1 MPISKHRLFPALVAL
16 WFGALF
22 GLSIMAVRPGL
33 LETLVGSAQFDRLI
47 PAAAP
52 PLGDTARILL
62 ALIMAALG
70 ALLGAV
76 IGTRIARPRP
86 AASQHEPAATQHKDD
101 ANPIEDTA
109 DQRPQD
115 VHAVAPEDQPI
126 SVYQETGPETGDALS
141 GPAHRRRS
149 LSLPEH
155 EDRDEYPE
163 LTLLPSSGPQ
173 IFNIAEINF
182 ATPMEA
188 EAPLDHGS
196 FENAPVAEQAAPV
209 TEYFAP
215 TVLEDTVNAVVTR
228 AAEDDAT
235 QPGDIELLDMI
246 SLAERLVQSMEHR
259 RGRAD
264 AGVAVMATEA
274 LGETEAASDHEVW
287 LAPMALPDAMRPI
300 SIDYERDDELDAPAP
315 LTQATDTET
324 LAEVAAD
331 ELEDED
337 AEAIDED
344 IGYSSLLNLSRP
356 PERRQSFARI
366 EDEPTAEE
374 LAAEPI
380 VIFPGQAVRAAAIA
394 GPLQGPTDHP
404 ASPTQISSETESG
417 EDAEVV
423 EADSVTA
430 GVSSIAPAGLRRFGT
445 PASAEQEQP
454 ATRGQDQTAQDS
466 AETERALRDALV
478 SLQRMTGTA

>member
-33 LETLVGSAQFDRLI
+33 LETLVVSAQFDRLI

-52 PLGDTARILL
+52 PLGDTARILT

-76 IGTRIARPRP
+76 IGTRIARPGL
-86 AASQHEPAATQHKDD
+86 AASQREPAVSQREDYT
-101 ANPIEDTA
+101 NLIEDKL

-115 VHAVAPEDQPI
+115 VHAVAPEGQVF
-126 SVYQETGPETGDALS
+126 SVDQETGPETGDALS
-141 GPAHRRRS
+141 GLAHRRRS

-182 ATPMEA
+182 ATPMAA

-196 FENAPVAEQAAPV
+196 FEDAPVAEEAAPV

-215 TVLEDTVNAVVTR
+215 TVLEDTVNAVATT
-228 AAEDDAT
+228 AAEDDAA
-235 QPGDIELLDMI
+235 QPGDIEPLDMV

-264 AGVAVMATEA
+264 AGVAVT
-274 LGETEAASDHEVW
+274 ETEAARDPEVW

-300 SIDYERDDELDAPAP
+300 SIDYGRDDELDASAP
-315 LTQATDTET
+315 LTQATDSEA
-324 LAEVAAD
+324 LAEVTAD
-331 ELEDED
+331 VLEDED

-344 IGYSSLLNLSRP
+344 SGYSSLLNLSRA
-356 PERRQSFARI
+356 PERRHSFARI

-394 GPLQGPTDHP
+394 GPLQGPADHP
-404 ASPTQISSETESG
+404 ASPMQISSETESG

-423 EADSVTA
+423 EAGNVTA

-445 PASAEQEQP
+445 PASPEQEQP
-454 ATRGQDQTAQDS
+454 TTRDQDQTVQDS
-466 AETERALRDALV
+466 ADTERALRDALV

>member
-33 LETLVGSAQFDRLI
+33 LETLVVSAQFDRLI

-70 ALLGAV
+70 ALLGTV

-109 DQRPQD
+109 GQRPQD
-115 VHAVAPEDQPI
+115 VDPIAPERQPI
-126 SVYQETGPETGDALS
+126 SVYQETCDALS

-182 ATPMEA
+182 ATPMAA

-215 TVLEDTVNAVVTR
+215 TVLEDTVNAVATT

-235 QPGDIELLDMI
+235 QPGDIEPLDMV

-264 AGVAVMATEA
+264 AGVAVT
-274 LGETEAASDHEVW
+274 ETEAARDPEVW

-300 SIDYERDDELDAPAP
+300 SIDYGRDDELDASAP
-315 LTQATDTET
+315 LTQATDSEA
-324 LAEVAAD
+324 LAEVTAD

-344 IGYSSLLNLSRP
+344 SGYSSLLNLSRA
-356 PERRQSFARI
+356 PERRHSFARI

-394 GPLQGPTDHP
+394 GPLQGPADHP
-404 ASPTQISSETESG
+404 ASPMQISSETESG

-423 EADSVTA
+423 EAGNVTA

-445 PASAEQEQP
+445 PASPEQEQP
-454 ATRGQDQTAQDS
+454 TTRDQDQTVQDS
-466 AETERALRDALV
+466 ADTERALRDALV